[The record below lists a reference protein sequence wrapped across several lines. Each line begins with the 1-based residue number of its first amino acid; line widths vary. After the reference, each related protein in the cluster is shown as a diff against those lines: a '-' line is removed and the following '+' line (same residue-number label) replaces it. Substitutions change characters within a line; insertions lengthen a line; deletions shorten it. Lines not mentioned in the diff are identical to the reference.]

1 MSIQFPVTIKI
12 MYEKEAKD
20 APYVAYIPEF
30 DVSSCG
36 KTEAQARKNVKEALE
51 IVLEEVKK
59 KGKLEEFLQEAG
71 ISSDKSSS
79 FPKIIFEPFSFNL

>member
-12 MYEKEAKD
+12 MYEKEAID

-36 KTEAQARKNVKEALE
+36 KTEAQARKNVREALE
-51 IVLEEVKK
+51 IVLKEVKK
-59 KGKLEEFLQEAG
+59 KGELKDFLQEAG
-71 ISSDKSSS
+71 VSSDKTSS
-79 FPKIIFEPFSFNL
+79 FPKIIFEPFSVNL